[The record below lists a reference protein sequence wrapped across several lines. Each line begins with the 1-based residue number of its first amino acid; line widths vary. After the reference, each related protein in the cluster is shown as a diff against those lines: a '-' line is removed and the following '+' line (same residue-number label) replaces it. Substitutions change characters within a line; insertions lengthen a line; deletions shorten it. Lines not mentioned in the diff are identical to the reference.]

1 MTDKKD
7 IDNVSGQSALRDA
20 PEDQLGKSKALP
32 SDLRDKTPEEI
43 IHELRVHQIELKMQ
57 NEELKRVNV
66 ESETSRDHYQDLYDF
81 APVGYFTVSRSGL
94 ICRANL
100 TAAALVG
107 MPRPKLIG
115 RGFGHFVAPES
126 LDQWDKHV
134 ISVLGHEEKRTCDLT
149 LKREDGSLFY
159 ARLESIRMD
168 ATAELQAA
176 NGATHV
182 VRIAVSDITGLK
194 RTDEAL
200 KQSEEE
206 KFRTVA
212 DFIYDWEY
220 WIGPDRHL
228 IYVSQSC
235 ERITGYSS
243 DEFINNPGLLEEII
257 HPADRSLVGNQFDT
271 IGAGDAYEVDFRI
284 VTRSGETRW
293 IRHRGQAVYNKDGL
307 WLGRRSSNRDIT
319 GRKHVEEQLTQ
330 SEERYRKLIKLAPV
344 PLCFVDKKGVIIHY
358 NDRFSQVFGYT
369 PDDIP
374 TLKEWWG
381 LAYPDADYR
390 RWVLYT
396 WEAAVKRA
404 AEQNTDIEP
413 IEYKVTCKNG
423 AVLIVEIS
431 GITIE
436 DNFLATFRDIT
447 EYRRMEEE
455 RLDIQHKLL
464 QTQKLESLAVM
475 AGGIAHDFNNQL
487 AIVLGNLELALTE
500 RDINPEV
507 RLSIKNAMEAAK
519 RSAELARKIQN
530 YTGHGLYWP
539 VELDIKDLL
548 NKNLNQLKSTVSKNV
563 TLYLEIGSTLPT
575 IKGDADQIQRLVMN
589 ILDNASEAI
598 GDKEGEVTIRT
609 GVMDCDEVY
618 LSRSQPIEHP
628 GAGRFVFLE
637 VTDNGSGMDAETQ
650 RQLFDPFFTTKFYG
664 RGLGMAEALGIV
676 KGHHGALMVDSEIGK
691 GTTIRVLFPVS
702 KDAQASSFTD
712 KEGVETKSLESDTV
726 RRKTVLIVED
736 EAGVRNL
743 VVRRLDLL
751 GYDSIIAEDGEEGV
765 SVFRERMNE
774 IDLVML
780 DYKMPKMNGDEAF
793 GELIKI
799 KPDVKVILSSGYT
812 EDAVMQS
819 FPGQRPAGVLHKP
832 YKMEDLKGELE
843 RLLRT
848 AS

>member
-344 PLCFVDKKGVIIHY
+344 PLCFVDKRGVIIHY

-436 DNFLATFRDIT
+436 DNFLATF
-447 EYRRMEEE
+447 
-455 RLDIQHKLL
+455 
-464 QTQKLESLAVM
+464 
-475 AGGIAHDFNNQL
+475 
-487 AIVLGNLELALTE
+487 
-500 RDINPEV
+500 
-507 RLSIKNAMEAAK
+507 
-519 RSAELARKIQN
+519 
-530 YTGHGLYWP
+530 
-539 VELDIKDLL
+539 
-548 NKNLNQLKSTVSKNV
+548 
-563 TLYLEIGSTLPT
+563 
-575 IKGDADQIQRLVMN
+575 
-589 ILDNASEAI
+589 
-598 GDKEGEVTIRT
+598 
-609 GVMDCDEVY
+609 
-618 LSRSQPIEHP
+618 
-628 GAGRFVFLE
+628 
-637 VTDNGSGMDAETQ
+637 
-650 RQLFDPFFTTKFYG
+650 
-664 RGLGMAEALGIV
+664 
-676 KGHHGALMVDSEIGK
+676 
-691 GTTIRVLFPVS
+691 
-702 KDAQASSFTD
+702 
-712 KEGVETKSLESDTV
+712 
-726 RRKTVLIVED
+726 
-736 EAGVRNL
+736 
-743 VVRRLDLL
+743 
-751 GYDSIIAEDGEEGV
+751 
-765 SVFRERMNE
+765 
-774 IDLVML
+774 
-780 DYKMPKMNGDEAF
+780 
-793 GELIKI
+793 
-799 KPDVKVILSSGYT
+799 
-812 EDAVMQS
+812 
-819 FPGQRPAGVLHKP
+819 
-832 YKMEDLKGELE
+832 
-843 RLLRT
+843 
-848 AS
+848 